1 MNYEFISAVN
11 GKDGELEAWLEC
23 HSEKEIRDAIKYE
36 LNEIKIECDNR
47 IKEFRE
53 II

>member
-11 GKDGELEAWLEC
+11 GEDGELEAWLEC

-36 LNEIKIECDNR
+36 FNEIKSEYENKM
-47 IKEFRE
+47 KEFRK
-53 II
+53 IL